1 MNNGKK
7 FMNIQSIDAFQIYD
21 SRGFP
26 TVEVQ
31 VTLDSGITG
40 AGLVPSGASTGQF
53 EALELRDGDKA
64 RFRGKSVFKAIEN
77 IQKEIAPALKGMP
90 VTDLKAID
98 SKLVELDGTANKS
111 RLGANATLG
120 VSMACARAAANARGV
135 PLYEYLSAVRGKEQ
149 GTLLPLNEIQILG
162 GGAHADWAIDIQDF
176 LIIAV
181 GAKTYEE
188 TLEMTFN
195 IYHAAGEVMKARGK
209 SVGLADEGGWW
220 PAFDSNEEPFEVL
233 LEAVR
238 LAGYE
243 AGKDVAISLDIAAS
257 DLFDGERYHL
267 KKDGTS
273 YTPSEFCDLMIQWCD
288 KYPIISIEDPFADTD
303 FDSWKRFTTEVGKRV
318 QVIGDDLF
326 TTNIER
332 IQNGIDSQLAN
343 SVLIKLNQIG
353 TVSETMAAIEMT
365 QQAGW
370 LPVVSA
376 RSGETEDAFIAHLA
390 VATNAG
396 QLKVGSFARSE
407 RMVKWNEILRI
418 ERSLGNR
425 ARFVGAELYR
435 IIFS

>member
-1 MNNGKK
+1 
-7 FMNIQSIDAFQIYD
+7 MNIQSIDAFQIYD

-26 TVEVQ
+26 TVEVE
-31 VTLDSGITG
+31 VTLENGVTG
-40 AGLVPSGASTGQF
+40 SGLVPSGASTGQF
-53 EALELRDGDKA
+53 EALELRDGDKSV
-64 RFRGKSVFKAIEN
+64 FRGKSVFKAIAN
-77 IQKEIAPALKGMP
+77 IRGEIAPALQGMA

-98 SKLVELDGTANKS
+98 GKLVELDGTENKS

-135 PLYEYLSAVRGKEQ
+135 PLYEYLGKGQ

-176 LIIAV
+176 LIIAM

-195 IYHAAGEVMKARGK
+195 IYHAAGEVMKGRGK

-257 DLFDGERYHL
+257 DLYDGERYHL

-273 YTPSEFCDLMIQWCD
+273 FTPSEFCDLMIEWCE

-303 FDSWKRFTTEVGKRV
+303 FDSWKRFTEEVGKRV

-326 TTNIER
+326 TTNIAR
-332 IQNGIDSQLAN
+332 IENGIDNQLAN

-365 QQAGW
+365 QKAGW

-407 RMVKWNEILRI
+407 RMVKWNEVLRI
-418 ERSLGNR
+418 ERSLGKR
-425 ARFVGAELYR
+425 ARFVGAELYQT
-435 IIFS
+435 IFG